1 MRCTFKVAIIGV
13 GKVGATTAFSLL
25 HNRIITDLVL
35 VANDIH
41 KAEGELFDLEQSLP
55 FLQSTNLAVTNDYRQ
70 IAGAAVTIV
79 TAGVAQKP
87 GQSRVDLLKENLALF
102 STIIPA
108 IYEANPTG
116 LILVVTNPVDILTF
130 HANQLVDAHYGQIF
144 GSGTVL
150 DTARFRT
157 ELSKLFAVNP
167 RSIHAYVLGEHGDSS
182 FPVLSGAN
190 IGGQNLTTL
199 SRYSPENVQS
209 AFERAKKA
217 AYQIIDRKGAT
228 YYAIA
233 TVISHIIS
241 SIYADAKTVMPVSV
255 PLYTYQGI
263 GDINMA
269 ASVPCIVGEQGVE
282 QVISVPLDEAE
293 KELLKHSFDRL
304 RTSYQQILAS

>member
-1 MRCTFKVAIIGV
+1 MKCTFKVAIVGV

-25 HNRIITDLVL
+25 HNRIVTDLVL
-35 VANDIH
+35 VANDTH

-55 FLQSTNLAVTNDYRQ
+55 FLQSTNISVTNDYQQ
-70 IAGAAVTIV
+70 IGGAALTIV

-87 GQSRVDLLKENLALF
+87 GQTRVDLLKENLALF
-102 STIIPA
+102 SKIIPA
-108 IYEANPTG
+108 IYEANPEG
-116 LILVVTNPVDILTF
+116 LILIVTNPVDILTF
-130 HANQLVDAHYGQIF
+130 HANQLVEARYGQIF

-157 ELSKLFAVNP
+157 ELSKLFEVNP

-190 IGGQNLTTL
+190 IGGQSLATL
-199 SRYSPENVQS
+199 PKYSLENVRQ
-209 AFERAKKA
+209 AFDRAKKA
-217 AYQIIDRKGAT
+217 AYQIIERKGAT

-233 TVISHIIS
+233 TVISHIVS

-263 GDINMA
+263 EDINMA
-269 ASVPCIVGEQGVE
+269 ASVPCIVGERGVE
-282 QVISVPLDEAE
+282 QVISVPLDQAE
-293 KELLKHSFDRL
+293 KDQLGQSFNRLK
-304 RTSYQQILAS
+304 TSYQQILAA